1 MMLREIVTKSAKE
14 SSVKI
19 NNLEAAITKI
29 IYHHLPNNKINAAYW
44 VTIEKDGEN
53 IATGQTDVT
62 ISHASEISNNK
73 IKTTIKIDRC
83 QP

>member
-1 MMLREIVTKSAKE
+1 MHGYLTMQHPAALSLSILYTMTSLPQ
-14 SSVKI
+14 I

-53 IATGQTDVT
+53 IATGQTV
-62 ISHASEISNNK
+62 SAE
-73 IKTTIKIDRC
+73 
-83 QP
+83 